1 MAFSKFKAGLVLQ
14 VILLAS
20 VAFAFAWSVHQQY
33 MLVTSTS
40 IAIIW
45 ILQVILL
52 IRYLNRMNR
61 DLTRFFQTFRFDD
74 SGAFFDEKDTDRS
87 YRDLYSS
94 FNIITS
100 AFHKVRTEKE
110 AEHQLFR
117 TIFEQVGVGVL
128 VFDETGLV
136 KLANKSFLD
145 MFRMTSISHINK
157 LDVIEEGFSRQLFK
171 MKPGR
176 LELIQFRP
184 RQTDEFEQ
192 SETNQVVAHMQEIRQ
207 EDTSL
212 KLITLQ
218 NIEEQ
223 MEQKEIDAWEKLIR
237 IYNHEIMNS
246 VSPINLLASNL
257 IDMFQHEGKVKKI
270 SELND
275 HIINDAMLGLQTIRK
290 RGQGLSHFVE
300 TYRSISKLPPPLLTD
315 LRIKELFSRIS
326 VLLEPMIRE
335 LKVGLVTRCKPENH
349 MIRADEKLVEQV
361 LINLVKNALEA
372 LSGVNEPSI
381 MLESFCIEDMH
392 IIRIK
397 DNGRGIPPDI
407 MENIFI
413 PFFTTKEGG
422 SGIGLTFARQVMKLH
437 HGNIRVSSEP
447 GRGTTVALV
456 FR

>member
-1 MAFSKFKAGLVLQ
+1 MAFSKFQAGLILQ
-14 VILLAS
+14 AVLLAF

-33 MLVTSTS
+33 MLVTSIS

-52 IRYLNRMNR
+52 IRYLNRINR
-61 DLTRFFQTFRFDD
+61 DLTRFLQTFRFSD
-74 SGAFFDEKDTDRS
+74 STVFFNEKDSDKSFRN
-87 YRDLYSS
+87 LYSN

-100 AFHKVRTEKE
+100 AFHKVRMEKE
-110 AEHQLFR
+110 SEYRLFR
-117 TIFEQVGVGVL
+117 AIFEQVGIGVL

-145 MFRMTSISHINK
+145 MFRLTSINHINK
-157 LDVIEEGFSRQLFK
+157 LEMLEEGFTERIFK

-176 LELIQFRP
+176 QELIKFRP
-184 RQTDEFEQ
+184 GHTDEFEQ
-192 SETNQVVAHMQEIRQ
+192 SVTNQVLAFMQEIRQ
-207 EDTSL
+207 EDAGL
-212 KLITLQ
+212 KLVTFQ

-223 MEQKEIDAWEKLIR
+223 MDQKEIDAWEKLIR
-237 IYNHEIMNS
+237 IFNHEIMNS
-246 VSPINLLASNL
+246 VSPINLLTSNL
-257 IDMFQHEGKVKKI
+257 IDMFQHEGKVKKV
-270 SELND
+270 SELD
-275 HIINDAMLGLQTIRK
+275 DSMIHDAMLGLQTIRR
-290 RGQGLSHFVE
+290 RGHGLSHFVE
-300 TYRSISKLPPPLLTD
+300 TYRSITKLPALLLTD
-315 LRIKELFSRIS
+315 LRIKELFNRIS
-326 VLLEPMIRE
+326 VLLEPAFR
-335 LKVGLVTRCKPENH
+335 KVKVHLITRNIPENH

-372 LSGVNEPSI
+372 LTETHEPSVI
-381 MLESFCIEDMH
+381 LESFATGDRH
-392 IIRIK
+392 IIQVK

-437 HGNIRVSSEP
+437 HGNIRVSSES
-447 GRGTTVALV
+447 GKGTTVTLA